1 VSRKKALPHA
11 IAIPDVFLKRL
22 GAAQKMFWNCMMFIF
37 NILQFCR
44 KSVNSPK
51 IRGEKIPPHE
61 ASCPHSGLGK
71 IKNWRP
77 LIFDSTEV
85 ETTI

>member
-1 VSRKKALPHA
+1 
-11 IAIPDVFLKRL
+11 
-22 GAAQKMFWNCMMFIF
+22 MFIF